1 MKLTIDP
8 KTLAEAVT
16 WAARTLPNRPTAPIL
31 AGLHLQADADGTLT
45 ISAFDYDTA
54 ARATIQA
61 DTVPEPGQTVIPG
74 RILAEVTA
82 SLASSRSIADI
93 AANGNEA
100 TITCGT
106 ADFTLQTLPVDDYP
120 ALPQP
125 PEPAGTV
132 DGALFAAA
140 VNQIHVACSRDTTLP
155 MLNGIRVDSDGPTLT
170 LAATDRYRIAVRDL
184 PWTPE
189 TGQTLG
195 VLVPGKT
202 LHAIAKTVGGQP
214 VTVAFTD
221 SLAAISTPGRQT
233 IVRLLEPQFIDYR
246 ARIRIDPAITATVDP
261 QALAAAVKR
270 VALVADPDAAAI
282 RLAFTDG
289 HVRVQA
295 GDGNIGRGGDT
306 VACQLDG
313 DPIDI
318 AFQAAFL
325 LDGLQA
331 IDGPMTIG
339 METPTRPALL
349 SSQDGAFQYLAM
361 SLRLS

>member
-31 AGLHLQADADGTLT
+31 AGLHLQADNDGTLT
-45 ISAFDYDTA
+45 ISAFDYDTS

-61 DTVPEPGQTVIPG
+61 DTVAEPGQTVIPG
-74 RILAEVTA
+74 RILAEVAA
-82 SLASSRSIADI
+82 SLVTSRSMADL
-93 AANGNEA
+93 AASGNEA

-106 ADFTLQTLPVDDYP
+106 AEFTLQTLPVDDYP
-120 ALPQP
+120 TLPQP

-140 VNQIHVACSRDTTLP
+140 VAQVHVACSSDTTLP
-155 MLNGIRVDSDGPTLT
+155 MLSGIRVDADGQTLT

-195 VLVPGKT
+195 VLVPGKA
-202 LHAIAKTVGGQP
+202 LHSIAKAVGGQP
-214 VTVAFTD
+214 VTLAFND

-233 IVRLLEPQFIDYR
+233 TVRLLDSQFIDYR
-246 ARIRIDPAITATVDP
+246 ARTGIDSTITATVDP

-270 VALVADPDAAAI
+270 VALVADRDAAAI

-295 GDGNIGRGGDT
+295 GDGSIGRGGDT
-306 VACQLDG
+306 VECTLAG
-313 DPIDI
+313 EPIDI
-318 AFQAAFL
+318 AFQSNFL

-331 IDGPMTIG
+331 IDGPASIG
-339 METPTRPALL
+339 METPTMPALL
-349 SSQDGAFQYLAM
+349 ASQDRAYQYLAM